1 MRNKRMFLFEAARGF
16 AAILLALAV
25 AVIFIALCTDDVGG
39 ALEQMLLRPLFAKNG
54 AFNANSLWVVLSR
67 MIPTIFT
74 GLAVCVMFSANQ
86 FNLAAE
92 GSVMLGG
99 FLATLGGHLCAHG
112 SGAASCG
119 VPSGRRGCGG
129 AHDAAAGA
137 PESEARAQA
146 RWFLP

>member
-54 AFNANSLWVVLSR
+54 TFNANSLWVVLSR

-74 GLAVCVMFSANQ
+74 GLAVCVMFRC
-86 FNLAAE
+86 
-92 GSVMLGG
+92 V
-99 FLATLGGHLCAHG
+99 
-112 SGAASCG
+112 
-119 VPSGRRGCGG
+119 
-129 AHDAAAGA
+129 
-137 PESEARAQA
+137 
-146 RWFLP
+146 